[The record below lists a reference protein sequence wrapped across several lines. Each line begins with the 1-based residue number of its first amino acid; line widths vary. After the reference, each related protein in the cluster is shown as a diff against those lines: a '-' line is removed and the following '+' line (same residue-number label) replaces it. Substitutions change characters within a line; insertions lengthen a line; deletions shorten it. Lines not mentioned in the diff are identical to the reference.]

1 MLVYSEERQ
10 GDEDKDQSDEERL
23 EIDEEVENE
32 VDEEMDEGTDY
43 AREYF
48 DNGEN
53 YLDED
58 EGDDGEAVF

>member
-1 MLVYSEERQ
+1 
-10 GDEDKDQSDEERL
+10 
-23 EIDEEVENE
+23 
-32 VDEEMDEGTDY
+32 MDEGTDY

-58 EGDDGEAVF
+58 DGDDGEAVFWVFFLLKPLSNTFDPPPKKDIRITNLLIN